1 MKLIIGIAI
10 GVFVFNVIAGILKA
24 LFGSKKRDDG
34 YVELN
39 PIDHGFKGRVMLG
52 EEVLD
57 DGTPL
62 EVLNFDIK
70 GVIVG
75 AKNFWRGVA
84 RVVTLDVTE
93 SSDDPYPV
101 LCAIDGLQR
110 EDSCIFEFT
119 SAPQEFGELA
129 FIESW
134 MTMFQVPVEAL
145 QFARRGRRKLVIC
158 FGIVE
163 IDTDEVQVYDEV
175 TFEYDVK
182 EPGYID
188 LDNIQQEMDKLT
200 VQLAVLVSASDGVM
214 DKTEG
219 EVVQHWIKKRL
230 SVETDA
236 ERAERIKN
244 ELNQAILQAGTKMGQ
259 PVDVPTICNR
269 IVSEGVH
276 AHRYDAL
283 ELCLEVVGAD
293 GVAEDAEMAVIEQ
306 IAQHLEVD
314 AARFKEMVEKA
325 LPVTMMANKD
335 PDSVLGINPDM
346 SKDEVRKLLSQQF
359 RKWNSRVSHSDKAVR
374 EQATEMLGLI
384 EDARKRHIG

>member
-1 MKLIIGIAI
+1 
-10 GVFVFNVIAGILKA
+10 
-24 LFGSKKRDDG
+24 
-34 YVELN
+34 
-39 PIDHGFKGRVMLG
+39 
-52 EEVLD
+52 
-57 DGTPL
+57 
-62 EVLNFDIK
+62 
-70 GVIVG
+70 
-75 AKNFWRGVA
+75 
-84 RVVTLDVTE
+84 
-93 SSDDPYPV
+93 
-101 LCAIDGLQR
+101 
-110 EDSCIFEFT
+110 
-119 SAPQEFGELA
+119 
-129 FIESW
+129 
-134 MTMFQVPVEAL
+134 
-145 QFARRGRRKLVIC
+145 
-158 FGIVE
+158 
-163 IDTDEVQVYDEV
+163 
-175 TFEYDVK
+175 
-182 EPGYID
+182 
-188 LDNIQQEMDKLT
+188 MDKLT